1 MKATPLPVT
10 ALLPVI
16 LLPVLGI
23 MSTDDVK
30 YIIIM
35 STDDVGYYVQLS
47 MYQVEDIVYDDLD
60 LVKVSIFD
68 KCETFFSRFAS
79 PI

>member
-16 LLPVLGI
+16 LLPVLG
-23 MSTDDVK
+23 
-30 YIIIM
+30 IM

-68 KCETFFSRFAS
+68 KCKTFFSRFAS

>member
-16 LLPVLGI
+16 LLPVLG
-23 MSTDDVK
+23 
-30 YIIIM
+30 IM

-68 KCETFFSRFAS
+68 KCNTFFSRFAS

>member
-23 MSTDDVK
+23 MSTDDVGCH
-30 YIIIM
+30 
-35 STDDVGYYVQLS
+35 VHV
-47 MYQVEDIVYDDLD
+47 
-60 LVKVSIFD
+60 
-68 KCETFFSRFAS
+68 AS
-79 PI
+79 